1 MSFDKPSDPRFTDV
15 TNGVRFVNQHGDLV
29 RYIAEDKSWVA
40 WDETRWKPDTLGESV
55 ELAKATA
62 VSIYDEAKAGESFG
76 APCSNKEAAEW
87 ATTSLGAG
95 KLAAMLKMA
104 STERQVAIS
113 AEVLDRDVYLLNCA
127 NGTVDLRTGE
137 LRPAEQT
144 DLITK
149 STGVVF
155 DADAT
160 CPKFDD
166 FLSWAMLNRPELVAY
181 VWRIIGMSLSGDV
194 SERLVL
200 FFHGTGKNGKDV
212 TLKVMQGIFGDYGQR
227 MESKTLEAA
236 SYAKGGGGPSDDIAS
251 LKGARLVYTSEIED
265 GTKLATA
272 LLKDMTG
279 DQKLRAR
286 HLYKSSFMFMPEFTP
301 IIAANHK
308 PTVPSDDQ
316 AVWDRLRLVPYDARV
331 TDAMRNK
338 HLAEELLAE
347 EAPGILARAVR
358 ECVAWQRDGIVTP
371 DVVMEATADYRDEMN
386 TFADFLTNITENQF
400 ADRSPSGL
408 RETYNRWSKNGGT
421 LDGDPMTQREF
432 RRHMEASGW
441 AQVNMG
447 DDGGRRWTAPKTETQ
462 RTNYGELAR
471 LAERHVSTP
480 EEDAAYEAE
489 VQAIRD
495 ADEQEA
501 HEYGFESAAAM
512 HEAELHRNG

>member
-1 MSFDKPSDPRFTDV
+1 M
-15 TNGVRFVNQHGDLV
+15 
-29 RYIAEDKSWVA
+29 
-40 WDETRWKPDTLGESV
+40 

-62 VSIYDEAKAGESFG
+62 ITIYDEAKAGESFSSV
-76 APCSNKEAAEW
+76 CSHQEAAEW

-104 STERQVAIS
+104 STDRRVAIS

-127 NGTVDLRTGE
+127 NGTVDLRDGT
-137 LRPAEQT
+137 LCDAEQA

-155 DADAT
+155 DADAI
-160 CPKFDD
+160 CPRWDA
-166 FLSWAMLNRPELVAY
+166 FLLWAMADRHELVDY
-181 VWRIIGMSLSGDV
+181 LWRIIGMSLSGDV

-200 FFHGTGKNGKDV
+200 FLHGTGKNGKDV
-212 TLKVMQGIFGDYGQR
+212 TLKVMQGIFGDYAQR

-301 IIAANHK
+301 FIAANHK

-331 TDAMRNK
+331 TEEMRNK
-338 HLAEELLAE
+338 HLAEQLLAA

-358 ECVAWQRDGIVTP
+358 ECVAWQREGIVTP

-386 TFADFLTNITENQF
+386 TFVDFLASITDSTS
-400 ADRSPSGL
+400 AVDTSPSAL
-408 RETYNRWSKNGGT
+408 REHYNRWSKYGGT
-421 LDGDPMTQREF
+421 VDGDPMTQREF
-432 RRHMEASGW
+432 RRHMDASGW
-441 AQVNMG
+441 VQRPT
-447 DDGGRRWTAPKTETQ
+447 DKGRRWTAPKTKTQ
-462 RTNYGELAR
+462 RTNYAELAR
-471 LAERHVSTP
+471 LAERHVPTP
-480 EEDAAYEAE
+480 VELAAYEAE
-489 VQAIRD
+489 VRAIVD
-495 ADEQEA
+495 DEEA
-501 HEYGFESAAAM
+501 EARACGFESAEAM
-512 HEAELHRNG
+512 WVAEAQRRADSDEVA